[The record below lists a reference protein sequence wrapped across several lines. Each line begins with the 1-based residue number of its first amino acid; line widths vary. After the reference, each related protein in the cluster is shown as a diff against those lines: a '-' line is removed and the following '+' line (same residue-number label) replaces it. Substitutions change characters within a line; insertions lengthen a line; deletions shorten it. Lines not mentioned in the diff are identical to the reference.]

1 MKILEI
7 PVPDE
12 TAEKI
17 EAAAQERGVSVEELV
32 RRSVDEKLSRDA
44 RFESAARYV
53 LTKNAE
59 LYERLA

>member
-17 EAAAQERGVSVEELV
+17 EEAAQEKGVSVEELV
-32 RRSVDEKLSRDA
+32 RRSVEEKLARDA
-44 RFESAARYV
+44 EFEKAARHV
-53 LTKNAE
+53 LTKNTD
-59 LYERLA
+59 LYKRMS

>member
-12 TAEKI
+12 TAARIENAAHEK
-17 EAAAQERGVSVEELV
+17 GVSVEELV
-32 RRSVDEKLSRDA
+32 RRSVEEKLTRDA
-44 RFESAARYV
+44 EFESAARHV

-59 LYERLA
+59 LYKRLS